1 MDLHTMKDHLLQK
14 TNNQSII
21 PFFIIAGPCVI
32 ENEKIC
38 FSIARQLK
46 QLSSQYSVDIVFKA
60 SYDKANR
67 TSKNSFRGPGPQEGL
82 RILEKVHQEF
92 DLPVLTDIHET
103 YQAAEAAQAVQ
114 VLQIPAFLCRQTD
127 LLEAAAR
134 TGLVV
139 NVKKGQFA
147 APADMKYSLE
157 KAGENTWIT
166 ERGTFFGYNRLV
178 VDFAGFPILKS
189 YGKPLIFD
197 ATHSVQSPGGG
208 QGCSSGNRDLAI
220 PLAKAAICMG
230 ANGLFFEI
238 HPDPDQA
245 LCDGPNSIS
254 TVTFEKQ
261 LPRLLELAR
270 SEHQPDIINL

>member
-1 MDLHTMKDHLLQK
+1 MNYNAIFQDIKH
-14 TNNQSII
+14 QSSV

-32 ENEKIC
+32 ESEEIC
-38 FSIARQLK
+38 LSIAHQLK
-46 QLSSQYSVDIVFKA
+46 RLSSQYSVDIIFKA

-67 TSKNSFRGPGPQEGL
+67 TSKNAFRGPGPQEGL
-82 RILEKVHQEF
+82 RILEKVHHESE
-92 DLPVLTDIHET
+92 LPVLTDIHESS
-103 YQAAEAAQAVQ
+103 QALEVAQVVQ
-114 VLQIPAFLCRQTD
+114 VIQIPAFLCRQTD
-127 LLEAAAR
+127 LLEAAAK
-134 TGLVV
+134 TGRVV

-157 KAGENTWIT
+157 KAGENSWIT

-189 YGKPLIFD
+189 FGKPLIFD

-208 QGCSSGNRDLAI
+208 QGCSSGNRDLAV

-230 ANGLFFEI
+230 TNGLFFEI
-238 HPDPDQA
+238 HPDPDNA

-254 TVTFEKQ
+254 TKTFSDE
-261 LPRLLELAR
+261 LPKLLDLVQ
-270 SEHQPDIINL
+270 STQIQS

>member
-1 MDLHTMKDHLLQK
+1 MDKNSFQN
-14 TNNQSII
+14 TNNQTII

-32 ENEKIC
+32 ENEQIC
-38 FSIARQLK
+38 LAIAQQLK
-46 QLSSQYSVDIVFKA
+46 HLSSQYSVEIFFKA

-82 RILEKVHQEF
+82 RILEKVHHEF
-92 DLPVLTDIHET
+92 NLPVLTDIHET

-127 LLEAAAR
+127 LLEAAAK
-134 TGLVV
+134 TGCIV

-157 KAGENTWIT
+157 KAGENSWVT

-178 VDFAGFPILKS
+178 VDFAGFPVLKS
-189 YGKPLIFD
+189 FGKPLIFD

-208 QGCSSGNRDLAI
+208 QGCSSGNRDLAV

-230 ANGLFFEI
+230 VNGLFFEI
-238 HPDPDQA
+238 HPDPDHA

-254 TVTFEKQ
+254 NVTFKKQ
-261 LPRLLELAR
+261 LPRLLDLAR
-270 SEHQPDIINL
+270 AES